1 MKINEIICERQ
12 QVDEIAPLIAAIGSG
27 LGAAARG
34 AAALGGAALR
44 GAGALGSAA
53 LDATGAAAR
62 GIGTAAADA
71 GGAAVRGVGNV
82 ANRVGTSVVN
92 KAEQTAVNKI
102 TSMGSSKTPAQNPTP
117 TSNDAQAKK
126 LSQQQIQ
133 ANLKG
138 VQPGTKFAY
147 PEIGQVEVLP
157 QQAGQQGLRLRIPKV
172 GDVTVDPK
180 DLTNL
185 ANNLPK

>member
-12 QVDEIAPLIAAIGSG
+12 VNEVAPLIAAIGSG
-27 LGAAARG
+27 LATAAKGVGAV
-34 AAALGGAALR
+34 
-44 GAGALGSAA
+44 GSAA
-53 LDATGAAAR
+53 IKGA
-62 GIGTAAADA
+62 
-71 GGAAVRGVGNV
+71 GNV
-82 ANRVGTSVVN
+82 ASQIG
-92 KAEQTAVNKI
+92 KTAVSQVGKAAVNTL
-102 TSMGSSKTPAQNPTP
+102 TSIGSSTTP
-117 TSNDAQAKK
+117 TSNDSQAKQ

-138 VQPGTKFAY
+138 ISPGTKFAY
-147 PEIGQVEVLP
+147 PELGQVEVLP
-157 QQAGQQGLRLRIPKV
+157 LQAGQQGLRLRIPKV

>member
-12 QVDEIAPLIAAIGSG
+12 VNEVAPLIAAIGSG
-27 LGAAARG
+27 LATAAKGVGAV
-34 AAALGGAALR
+34 
-44 GAGALGSAA
+44 GSAA
-53 LDATGAAAR
+53 IKGA
-62 GIGTAAADA
+62 
-71 GGAAVRGVGNV
+71 GNV
-82 ANRVGTSVVN
+82 ASQIG
-92 KAEQTAVNKI
+92 KTAVSQVGKAAANTL
-102 TSMGSSKTPAQNPTP
+102 TSIGSSTTP
-117 TSNDAQAKK
+117 TSNDSQAKQ

-138 VQPGTKFAY
+138 ISPGTKFAY
-147 PEIGQVEVLP
+147 PELGQVEVLP
-157 QQAGQQGLRLRIPKV
+157 LQAGQQGLRLRIPKV

>member
-12 QVDEIAPLIAAIGSG
+12 VDEVAPLIAAIGSG
-27 LGAAARG
+27 LATAAKGVGAV
-34 AAALGGAALR
+34 
-44 GAGALGSAA
+44 GSAA
-53 LDATGAAAR
+53 IKGA
-62 GIGTAAADA
+62 
-71 GGAAVRGVGNV
+71 GNV
-82 ANRVGTSVVN
+82 ASQIG
-92 KAEQTAVNKI
+92 KTAVSQVGKAAANTL
-102 TSMGSSKTPAQNPTP
+102 TSIGSSTTP
-117 TSNDAQAKK
+117 TSNDSQAKQ

-138 VQPGTKFAY
+138 ISPGTKFAY
-147 PEIGQVEVLP
+147 PELGQVEVLP
-157 QQAGQQGLRLRIPKV
+157 LQAGQQGLRLRIPKV

>member
-12 QVDEIAPLIAAIGSG
+12 VDEVAPLIAAIGSG
-27 LGAAARG
+27 LATAAK
-34 AAALGGAALR
+34 
-44 GAGALGSAA
+44 GAGAVGSAA
-53 LDATGAAAR
+53 IKGA
-62 GIGTAAADA
+62 
-71 GGAAVRGVGNV
+71 GNV
-82 ANRVGTSVVN
+82 ASQIG
-92 KAEQTAVNKI
+92 KTAVSQVGKAAVNTL
-102 TSMGSSKTPAQNPTP
+102 TSMGSSTAP
-117 TSNDAQAKK
+117 TSNDSQAKQ

-138 VQPGTKFAY
+138 ISPGTKFAY
-147 PEIGQVEVLP
+147 PELGQVEVLP
-157 QQAGQQGLRLRIPKV
+157 LQAGQQGLRLRIPKV

>member
-1 MKINEIICERQ
+1 MKINEIIFER
-12 QVDEIAPLIAAIGSG
+12 QVDEVAPLIAAIGSG
-27 LGAAARG
+27 LATAARG
-34 AAALGGAALR
+34 AATLGGAAVR
-44 GAGALGSAA
+44 GAGALGSAVV
-53 LDATGAAAR
+53 
-62 GIGTAAADA
+62 DA
-71 GGAAVRGVGNV
+71 GSAAVKGAGNV
-82 ANRVGTSVVN
+82 ASQVG
-92 KAEQTAVNKI
+92 KTAVSQLGKTAINSI
-102 TSMGSSKTPAQNPTP
+102 TSTGSSTAP
-117 TSNDAQAKK
+117 TSNDSQAKQ

-138 VQPGTKFAY
+138 ISPGTKFAY
-147 PEIGQVEVLP
+147 PEVGQVEVLP

>member
-12 QVDEIAPLIAAIGSG
+12 VDEVAPLIAAIGSVLATAAKG
-27 LGAAARG
+27 VGAV
-34 AAALGGAALR
+34 
-44 GAGALGSAA
+44 GSAA
-53 LDATGAAAR
+53 IKGA
-62 GIGTAAADA
+62 
-71 GGAAVRGVGNV
+71 GNV
-82 ANRVGTSVVN
+82 ASQIG
-92 KAEQTAVNKI
+92 KTAVSQIGKAAANTI
-102 TSMGSSKTPAQNPTP
+102 TSMGSSTAP
-117 TSNDAQAKK
+117 TSNDSQAKQ

-138 VQPGTKFAY
+138 ISPGTKFAY
-147 PEIGQVEVLP
+147 PELGQVEVLP
-157 QQAGQQGLRLRIPKV
+157 LQAGQQGLRLRIPKV